1 MKRVLAAAITGTM
14 ILAAGM
20 QAGAAPSV
28 TGGGAQQGNIPA
40 GQVVEQAED
49 LNEFTVE
56 PLEEGTVIWEE
67 LDPENYTEEELE
79 VINQLNEAE
88 EDMSLKEAFGDL
100 VDLTEMKLFVVNG
113 DESEAEAAE
122 IEQLLSELRFLSPVW
137 ELKFDGIEPTKEKPV
152 LCTFTANNLTED
164 MEVYV
169 LFNCKEDGWELLET
183 EKTEDN
189 QVEVLIH
196 SVSGPAA
203 LVYRMTEETEDA
215 AGTSP
220 VAAETETETE
230 TEAVSE

>member
-14 ILAAGM
+14 ILAAGL
-20 QAGAAPSV
+20 QVCAAPSV

-56 PLEEGTVIWEE
+56 PLEEGMVIWEE
-67 LDPENYTEEELE
+67 INPENYTEEEME

-100 VDLTEMKLFVVNG
+100 VDLTEMKLFEVNG
-113 DESEAEAAE
+113 DEADVDETYVD
-122 IEQLLSELRFLSPVW
+122 QLLSELRFLSPIW
-137 ELKFDGIEPTKEKPV
+137 ELKFEGIEPTKEKPV

-169 LFNCKEDGWELLET
+169 LYGCKEDGWELLET
-183 EKTEDN
+183 EKVSDN

-203 LVYRMTEETEDA
+203 LVYRMTEETEEA

>member
-40 GQVVEQAED
+40 GQVVEQAEN

-100 VDLTEMKLFVVNG
+100 VDLTEMKLFLVNG

-169 LFNCKEDGWELLET
+169 LYGCKEDGWELLET
-183 EKTEDN
+183 KKTEDN

>member
-1 MKRVLAAAITGTM
+1 MKRVLVAVITGTM

-40 GQVVEQAED
+40 GQVVEQAEN

-100 VDLTEMKLFVVNG
+100 VDLTEMKLFLVNG

-137 ELKFDGIEPTKEKPV
+137 ELKFYGIEPTKEKPV

-169 LFNCKEDGWELLET
+169 LYGCKEDGWELLET
-183 EKTEDN
+183 KKTEDN

>member
-203 LVYRMTEETEDA
+203 LVYRMTEETENA

>member
-183 EKTEDN
+183 EKTEDS

>member
-56 PLEEGTVIWEE
+56 PLEKGTVIWEE

-100 VDLTEMKLFVVNG
+100 VDLTEMKLFLVNG

-169 LFNCKEDGWELLET
+169 LYGCKEDGWELLET
-183 EKTEDN
+183 KKTEDN